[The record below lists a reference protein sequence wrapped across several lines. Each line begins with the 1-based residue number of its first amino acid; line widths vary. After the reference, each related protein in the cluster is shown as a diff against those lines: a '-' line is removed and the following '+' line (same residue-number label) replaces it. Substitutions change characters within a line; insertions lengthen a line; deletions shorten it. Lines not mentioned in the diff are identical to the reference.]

1 MYIYIYIYI
10 VCDQR
15 DFQYL
20 LIITKIRH
28 VARTNII
35 SGSGLLIGK
44 QDTLIDEVSGRGEEG
59 EERKLRFD
67 VEDAVHF
74 VAGKLN

>member
-1 MYIYIYIYI
+1 M
-10 VCDQR
+10 
-15 DFQYL
+15 
-20 LIITKIRH
+20 
-28 VARTNII
+28 
-35 SGSGLLIGK
+35 
-44 QDTLIDEVSGRGEEG
+44 IDEVSGRGEEG

>member
-1 MYIYIYIYI
+1 MRGQILYIRVRAINWQAGHF
-10 VCDQR
+10 DR
-15 DFQYL
+15 
-20 LIITKIRH
+20 
-28 VARTNII
+28 
-35 SGSGLLIGK
+35 
-44 QDTLIDEVSGRGEEG
+44 RGFGGGEGGGEEKEKEKEKEEG

>member
-1 MYIYIYIYI
+1 MHIYIYI

-44 QDTLIDEVSGRGEEG
+44 QDTLIDEVSGRGEE
-59 EERKLRFD
+59 RKLRFD